1 MGLKKIFVV
10 DDDEMLR
17 TLVKDYL
24 SGNPKYQVR
33 TFPTGEDCLHHLGE
47 KPDVVI
53 LDYYLNSIVQ
63 DARTGMQILQE
74 IKKIDSSIKV
84 IMLSSLDQYGKAL
97 QTISGGAMEYVVK
110 DEQAFNRIGKI
121 LESIS

>member
-24 SGNPKYQVR
+24 GGNPRYQIR

-47 KPDVVI
+47 KPDVII

-63 DARTGMQILQE
+63 DASSGMEILQQ
-74 IKKIDSSIKV
+74 IKKIDSNIRV
-84 IMLSSLDQYGKAL
+84 IMLSSQDHYGKAL
-97 QTISGGAMEYVVK
+97 QTISVGAMEYVVK
-110 DEQAFNRIGKI
+110 DEKAFERIGQI
-121 LESIS
+121 LESV